1 MDHGGVAGRGDRAR
15 RHLWGAIVVAL
26 SLSLSGCATGSAT
39 APGAAEG
46 TAREGDT
53 ATWQI
58 GSAPEVTQDGAV
70 VNLLVTRLGCAGGVT
85 GPVLDPVI
93 DVEPNS
99 VVISTPVEARSG
111 AANCLGN
118 DTVPLEVQLGPD
130 ALGKDLVDAAC
141 LDGAEAAGTA
151 PCDPGPA
158 RWHLPSPEPA
168 GRIDWAAPDTY
179 TFQVTSMCGQ
189 RAFLGTFEIDVA
201 GGEVTAL
208 EPLGDRFGESTMS
221 EAVVESAMTLEDIV
235 EEANRGGVARRVA
248 LDAEG
253 TPRYVSIGRDPAQ
266 SDSTSCY
273 FIHEFIP
280 HTTNE

>member
-1 MDHGGVAGRGDRAR
+1 MDHGGVAGRGDRVR
-15 RHLWGAIVVAL
+15 RSLWGVVVVVL

-46 TAREGDT
+46 LAREGDA

-58 GSAPEVTQDGAV
+58 GSAPEVTEDGAV
-70 VNLLVTRLGCAGGVT
+70 VSLLVTRLGCAGGVT

-93 DVEPNS
+93 EVEPDR

-111 AANCLGN
+111 AADCPGN
-118 DTVPLEVQLGPD
+118 DTVPLEVRLGPD
-130 ALGKDLVDAAC
+130 ALGRDLVDAAC

-151 PCDPGPA
+151 ACTPGPA
-158 RWHLPSPEPA
+158 RWHLPTVEPA

-179 TFQVTSMCGQ
+179 TFQVTSMCGE
-189 RAFLGTFEIDVA
+189 RAFLGTFEIDVS
-201 GGEVTAL
+201 GGEVNAI

-221 EAVVESAMTLEDIV
+221 ELVVDSAMTLEDIV
-235 EEANRGGVARRVA
+235 EEVNRGGVARRVA

-253 TPRYVSIGRDPAQ
+253 TPRYVSLGRDLAQ
-266 SDSTSCY
+266 SDSATCY
-273 FIHEFIP
+273 FIHDYSARPTSE
-280 HTTNE
+280 